1 MPGICHHD
9 NRVYVLLIYHLH
21 WTRLD
26 FERWLNLPNNHPS
39 HTVFYKAG
47 GVFLLVLLVTVK
59 VRLLTVNVRLVTV
72 NVRLFTLN
80 TLLFTVNVRL
90 FAVNVRIEKTD
101 IKVLYYFTTR
111 TFEKRRSLL
120 SYHLVGSY
128 VVTVIITKT
137 LFVEIQ
143 PDKIKYFIHCWIRH

>member
-47 GVFLLVLLVTVK
+47 GVLLLVL
-59 VRLLTVNVRLVTV
+59 LVTV